1 MNIVVIGV
9 GYVGLVTG
17 LSLAKLGHK
26 ITFLDIDSSKISML
40 SKGTPTFSEPNLDS
54 FLNDKKIKGLT
65 EFFDTYDSIDWED
78 IDVVLICVQTPV
90 DDSGD
95 LNSIFIRK
103 VFDTL
108 EGRLLEETVVCVKS
122 TIHPGAIN
130 KVFDDLSM
138 KHDDLVFNPE
148 FLREGSAFEDF
159 FQTERII
166 IGSNNKKNS
175 EIIAKMYDGI
185 NSEVLFMNPISSQ
198 LVKYLSNAYL
208 PMRLSFVNE
217 ASRLIDALNANQKDV
232 LRGVGLDSRIGE
244 QYFRPSPG
252 WGGSCFPKD
261 VKELQS
267 LSNLNNLNLSL
278 INSINQSN
286 DEHIDWFT
294 KKIIQLI
301 NQNKLEKVILLGASF
316 KENTDDIRHSPSLQI
331 YNKLVESDVDVY
343 IYDEYFNFPKDIKK
357 TSSIIDDSLIVEMYP
372 QEETYNIIKSQIE
385 EMNNLIYFRFWDN

>member
-108 EGRLLEETVVCVKS
+108 EGRVHEETVVCVKS

-130 KVFDDLSM
+130 EVFADLSM
-138 KHDDLVFNPE
+138 EYDDLVFNPE

-217 ASRLIDALNANQKDV
+217 ASRLIDALDANQKDV
-232 LRGVGLDSRIGE
+232 LRGVGLDSRIGQE
-244 QYFRPSPG
+244 YFRPSPG

-261 VKELQS
+261 VSEVISISKSKNLDIPLISTIKESNENHKIWFSKYIQKLQS
-267 LSNLNNLNLSL
+267 ENNYKTIVL
-278 INSINQSN
+278 IG
-286 DEHIDWFT
+286 
-294 KKIIQLI
+294 L
-301 NQNKLEKVILLGASF
+301 AF
-316 KENTDDIRHSPSLQI
+316 KENTDDLRHSPTIDLFKRLEKNDVCI
-331 YNKLVESDVDVY
+331 FDINFGEYNQLPISTN
-343 IYDEYFNFPKDIKK
+343 IL
-357 TSSIIDDSLIVEMYP
+357 DDSVIVEMYP
-372 QEETYNIIKSQIE
+372 LSGDLKTRVADEIKELKNYKYIK
-385 EMNNLIYFRFWDN
+385 FWE